1 MTILFCSVGRRA
13 TLLKN
18 FKKSLSSNVRII
30 AADCSKTAPALYLAD
45 AHYIVPRIDDPTYID
60 TVLDICK
67 KEKVDAITTLIDPEI
82 ALLARHRN
90 RFEEY
95 GIEVLAPFEETA
107 QLCFDKYKM
116 YCYLTEKGI
125 ATVDT
130 WGTLESAKSA
140 IADGT
145 LSFPVFVKPRTGS
158 GSVGAQKVDDLET
171 LTQLCKNDDTLII
184 QRLMRGV
191 DMDADVYI
199 DTVSH
204 LAVSAFSKRKLETKI
219 GGASKTVSF
228 KDNRLFEFIQ
238 QIVSV
243 FQFNGPV
250 DMDFFYV
257 EGEYYLSEINP
268 RFGGAYLHAYGA
280 GVDFIELIMNNVNGK
295 ANEPCF
301 GDYEDDIVM
310 MMYDDVVIEKIPG
323 ICES

>member
-18 FKKSLSSNVRII
+18 FKKSLSSNVKIV
-30 AADCSKTAPALYLAD
+30 AADCSKTAPALYFAD
-45 AHYIVPRIDDPTYID
+45 THYIVPRIDDPAYLDAI
-60 TVLDICK
+60 LDICK

-82 ALLARHRN
+82 AFLAKNRN
-90 RFEEY
+90 RFEES
-95 GIEVLAPFEETA
+95 GVEVLTPFEETA
-107 QLCFDKYKM
+107 ELCFDKYKM
-116 YCYLTEKGI
+116 YCYLKERGI

-130 WGTLESAKSA
+130 WGTLESAQSA

-158 GSVGAQKVDDLET
+158 GSVGAQKVDDPET
-171 LTQLCKNDDTLII
+171 LAQLCKNDDTLII
-184 QRLMRGV
+184 QRLMKGV

-204 LAVSAFSKRKLETKI
+204 LSVSAFSKRKLETKI

-228 KDNRLFEFIQ
+228 KDNRLFGFIQ

-243 FQFNGPV
+243 FRFNGPV

-257 EGEYYLSEINP
+257 DGEYYLSEINP

-280 GVDFIELIMNNVNGK
+280 GVDFIKLIMNNVNGK

-323 ICES
+323 ISET